1 MIQWQWKV
9 FTWQEVVLG
18 IQQGSNGLYPGHLYA
33 GRRCLEREA
42 LRRPTRPQHK
52 LTGIT
57 VHAVLHCQI
66 THLNTNNNTIT
77 PNSDLKT
84 VSSLNSADQS
94 DLYAVLELVSWVVGA
109 FAQQFAKDDDLLEQ
123 KNSALFAARQNASV
137 LLPNTESLLLQQ
149 LPLRR

>member
-1 MIQWQWKV
+1 M
-9 FTWQEVVLG
+9 
-18 IQQGSNGLYPGHLYA
+18 
-33 GRRCLEREA
+33 
-42 LRRPTRPQHK
+42 
-52 LTGIT
+52 
-57 VHAVLHCQI
+57 
-66 THLNTNNNTIT
+66 
-77 PNSDLKT
+77 
-84 VSSLNSADQS
+84 SSLNSADQS